1 MASPVLNLD
10 NHRDWRAGG
19 ARGLGLKRIGG
30 LDGWGAG
37 VRGAGGLAVEVAGWS
52 WRAGGLEGCRVE
64 VAGVGGGL
72 VGWSAAKSN
81 RCAGSRSGLKA
92 ESVAQVRLCEDVGS
106 RVRGQ
111 MCHLLFSARCAPGL
125 DGDFGGTQYMEYVA

>member
-30 LDGWGAG
+30 LDGWGLGLEGLEGWQWRLRVG
-37 VRGAGGLAVEVAGWS
+37 V
-52 WRAGGLEGCRVE
+52 GGLEGCRVE